1 MDVLDLSV
9 LADKLP
15 SIKGRV
21 AAILEPCYTV
31 SYGAYYEKNGQP
43 YQNDLLGDP
52 QTCRQAAYAETGRF
66 LPSLVRQ
73 VPGLDCDAAAGPERC
88 C

>member
-15 SIKGRV
+15 SIKDRV
-21 AAILEPCYTV
+21 AAILERCYTV
-31 SYGAYYEKNGQP
+31 SYGMCYEKGGQTH
-43 YQNDLLGDP
+43 QKDLLWDP
-52 QTCRQAAYAETGRF
+52 QTCRLTAYAETGPS

-73 VPGLDCDAAAGPERC
+73 VPGLDCEAAVGPGRC
-88 C
+88 